1 MNPIIALGIAAFAV
15 ALLLWPLFRMAAKED
30 RRIERK
36 SLVVPVN
43 NHGLS
48 PYSARPQDPSRSRV
62 ADGAFIHSRYC
73 FWNDIYHYGG
83 AKDVQYASPEQCID
97 FLCKKLL
104 ATGQPVSG
112 DDAISEFVLRGYIFL
127 AWYIDRTDK
136 SVFCVAILL
145 PEELERVLLDGGD
158 ADSKFLGFSWLAK
171 DDVLE
176 EIEKFETQNFVLTCR
191 DWRKVGL
198 ALLKSD
204 AQRFI
209 RAVNAYLQEDE
220 N

>member
-1 MNPIIALGIAAFAV
+1 MNPFVALGIAAFAV
-15 ALLLWPLFRMAAKED
+15 ALLLWPLFKMAGKED
-30 RRIERK
+30 QQIERE
-36 SLVVPVN
+36 SLAAPVD

-83 AKDVQYASPEQCID
+83 AKDIQYASPEQCID

-112 DDAISEFVLRGYIFL
+112 DDAISEYVLRGYIFL
-127 AWYIDRTDK
+127 AWYIDRTDN
-136 SVFCVAILL
+136 SVFYTTILRS
-145 PEELERVLLDGGD
+145 EELESVMLDGGD
-158 ADSKFLGFSWLAK
+158 ADSKFLGFSWLAE